1 MSVSPNAAR
10 VTRFLF
16 SLWHR
21 ILGGPPR
28 GLFGSDK
35 LLVAM
40 DLWLSLREFT
50 SSSTSRYN
58 LHWRYVYM

>member
-16 SLWHR
+16 SLWNR
-21 ILGGPPR
+21 ILGVPPR

-50 SSSTSRYN
+50 SSSTSR
-58 LHWRYVYM
+58 